1 MIHMHIHTV
10 AVRYAY
16 KMFSQYL
23 KLRGKNSEEHEN
35 NFQLFYRELI
45 HLNTTNILICHW
57 INNL

>member
-23 KLRGKNSEEHEN
+23 KLRGKDSEE

-45 HLNTTNILICHW
+45 HLTPNIYAW